1 MPVLS
6 FPLVTWVAAFFVANV
21 LFANLAWFL
30 FLHHWDRSVTILR
43 HPFWRAYAPLMRA
56 LWYIGVPYAAL
67 VSGLATPEQFGLT
80 LIDWRKAAAETAPV
94 VLAAFFAGVLLLLP
108 LSIAARR
115 HCNSA
120 SFPAVQSR
128 ALLSRPWGF
137 SFFLI
142 EALCLQAQWMFY
154 RAAAY
159 DYAGDARTA
168 AGGALA
174 LAIAGWALDPRW
186 RSELGR
192 SGAAEDH
199 YLVAALA
206 IVSAILYL
214 TVPNFWML
222 LATHVLLWFS
232 WLGLLLW
239 FCKPARQAPSDLAAK
254 ED

>member
-1 MPVLS
+1 MPAS
-6 FPLVTWVAAFFVANV
+6 SSPLVNWVAAFFVANV
-21 LFANLAWFL
+21 LFANLAWYVFL
-30 FLHHWDRSVTILR
+30 RHADRSVSILR

-67 VSGLATPEQFGLT
+67 VSGLATPEQFGLG
-80 LIDWRKAAAETAPV
+80 LIDWRGAAAETAPI
-94 VLAAFFAGVLLLLP
+94 VLAAFFVGALLLLP
-108 LSIAARR
+108 LSLPAWR
-115 HCNSA
+115 HRTRA

-128 ALLSRPWGF
+128 ALLSRSWGF

-159 DYAGDARTA
+159 DYADDARTA

-192 SGAAEDH
+192 PGAAEDH

-206 IVSAILYL
+206 MVSAILYL

-222 LATHVLLWFS
+222 LATHVLLWFG

-239 FCKPARQAPSDLAAK
+239 LSKTARHAPSDLAAK

>member
-1 MPVLS
+1 MPVSS

-30 FLHHWDRSVTILR
+30 FLRHPDRSVTILR

-67 VSGLATPEQFGLT
+67 VSGVATPEQFGLA
-80 LIDWRKAAAETAPV
+80 LIDWREAAAEAGPL
-94 VLAAFFAGVLLLLP
+94 VLAAFFAGALFLLP
-108 LSIAARR
+108 LSLPARR
-115 HCNSA
+115 QRLSA

-128 ALLSRPWGF
+128 ALLGRSWGF

-154 RAAAY
+154 RAAAF
-159 DYAGDARTA
+159 DYAGDVRAA
-168 AGGALA
+168 AGGALL

-199 YLVAALA
+199 YLVGALA

-222 LATHVLLWFS
+222 LATHVLLWFG

-239 FCKPARQAPSDLAAK
+239 LSKPARQAPSDLAAK

>member
-1 MPVLS
+1 LPESS
-6 FPLVTWVAAFFVANV
+6 FPLVTWVAAFIVANV
-21 LFANLAWFL
+21 LFANLAWYL
-30 FLHHWDRSVTILR
+30 FLRHPDRSITTLR

-67 VSGLATPEQFGLT
+67 VSGLATPEQFGLAQ
-80 LIDWRKAAAETAPV
+80 IDWREAAAGTAPV
-94 VLAAFFAGVLLLLP
+94 VFAAFFVGALLLLT
-108 LSIAARR
+108 LSLRARR
-115 HCNSA
+115 HGNRA
-120 SFPAVQSR
+120 TFPAVQSR
-128 ALLSRPWGF
+128 ALLSRSWGF

-154 RAAAY
+154 RAAVL

-192 SGAAEDH
+192 SGVAEDH

-206 IVSAILYL
+206 LVSAVLYL
-214 TVPNFWML
+214 AVPNFWVL
-222 LATHVLLWFS
+222 LATHVLLWFG

-239 FCKPARQAPSDLAAK
+239 LSKPARQARGDLAAK